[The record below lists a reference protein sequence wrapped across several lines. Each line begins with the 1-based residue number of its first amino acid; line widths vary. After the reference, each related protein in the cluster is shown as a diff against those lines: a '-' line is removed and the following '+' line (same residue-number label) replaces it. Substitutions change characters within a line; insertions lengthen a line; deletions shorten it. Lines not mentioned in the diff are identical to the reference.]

1 MATKPQAK
9 AAADAA
15 NASLKA
21 EIDMLPAGVNITDGR
36 VDFNPTKHYVRLVAT
51 DGPSAEA
58 MVLTFVAT
66 LSGAGRRFTVRREGN
81 YVNSEAENAITI
93 VAPPTIF
100 VITF

>member
-21 EIDMLPAGVNITDGR
+21 EIDMLPAGVNITDG
-36 VDFNPTKHYVRLVAT
+36 
-51 DGPSAEA
+51 PSAEA
-58 MVLTFVAT
+58 IVLTFVAT